1 MLKRIAVAA
10 CLVLLVGGPAS
21 AQKRVQI
28 TPFYGYL
35 FPQGDLPAQ
44 FALDRASGGALDLFD
59 GEFESKTAMYGA
71 TVAVDVWKFL
81 AIEGTFLSG
90 TDKFQAAR
98 REENDVK
105 IMAYSAGV
113 GVELPRQWRV
123 EPYLLAG
130 IGVKSYDFDIPDTKA
145 EKDIEYNFG
154 AGINLE
160 IVENVAFNVQVRDFV
175 SEFSSSI
182 YGVGNKMQ
190 NDVLLAAGLTL
201 RFNLQREHATASRH

>member
-35 FPQGDLPAQ
+35 FPQGELPAH
-44 FALDRASGGALDLFD
+44 FALDRASGGSLDLFD

-71 TVAVDVWKFL
+71 TVALDVWKFL
-81 AIEGTFLSG
+81 AIEGTFVSG
-90 TDKFQAAR
+90 TDKFKATR

-113 GVELPRQWRV
+113 GVELPRQWRI

-145 EKDIEYNFG
+145 EKDVEYNFG

-160 IVENVAFNVQVRDFV
+160 IIENVAFNVQVRDFV

-182 YGVGNKMQ
+182 YDVGNKMQ

-201 RFNLQREHATASRH
+201 RFNLQRQHAAASRH